1 MKYRRLYA
9 SEDGES
15 HVEDIEAT
23 YSSVVY
29 APPAPALDVSE
40 PVDATRHVMMRF
52 PVGGGPAIYIQH
64 RGQLFVV
71 LSGVLEGETSGGTV
85 MTFKAGDVLL
95 MEDTTGK
102 GHTVKTIGEE
112 DVLAL
117 MVHLE

>member
-23 YSSVVY
+23 YSSIVY

-52 PVGGGPAIYIQH
+52 PVGWTSELHPTP
-64 RGQLFVV
+64 RRQLFVV

-102 GHTVKTIGEE
+102 GHTVKTIGGE
-112 DVLAL
+112 DALAL